1 MRLLNDI
8 RMAGQRIFEAARK
21 FDDKYSLAINRMYE
35 RTNNP
40 AAWAMGAMIGGGHPS
55 LRKGAMTAG
64 DFGEY
69 GEPHRQIAANMM
81 NYALPAVAAV
91 PKYVLPATG
100 VTLAGKGI
108 YDLATG
114 NVGEKEEKDA
124 DRRPY
129 G

>member
-1 MRLLNDI
+1 MRVLNDI
-8 RMAGQRIFEAARK
+8 RMAGQKIFEAARR
-21 FDDKYSLAINRMYE
+21 FDDGYSARINRMYE
-35 RTNNP
+35 NQNP
-40 AAWAMGAMIGGGHPS
+40 AVRVTAAMLGGGHPT
-55 LRKGAMTAG
+55 LRKGAFSPG
-64 DFGEY
+64 DLGGYAEPAKKLGATMLNY
-69 GEPHRQIAANMM
+69 G
-81 NYALPAVAAV
+81 LPAVAAV

>member
-1 MRLLNDI
+1 MRLLNTI
-8 RMAGQRIFEAARK
+8 RYAGARLQK
-21 FDDKYSLAINRMYE
+21 MDDAYSARINRMYE
-35 RTNNP
+35 NANP
-40 AAWAMGAMIGGGHPS
+40 GVRAAAVMVGGGHPS
-55 LRKGAMTAG
+55 LRKGQVTAG
-64 DFGEY
+64 DLGNAGE
-69 GEPHRQIAANMM
+69 RQREIGAEIL
-81 NYALPAVAAV
+81 NYALPAINAV

-114 NVGEKEEKDA
+114 GSRESEEKDA

>member
-21 FDDKYSLAINRMYE
+21 FDDDYSARINRMYE
-35 RTNNP
+35 NQNP
-40 AAWAMGAMIGGGHPS
+40 GVRVAAAMLGGGHPT
-55 LRKGAMTAG
+55 LRKGAFTAG
-64 DFGEY
+64 ELGGY
-69 GEPHRQIAANMM
+69 GQPAKELGAEVL
-81 NYALPAVAAV
+81 NYALPAMAAV